1 MAYNQ
6 ADQYFEPST
15 DTDANFANSVAGQ
28 TNSYFLPAVY
38 SKKVLNFFRKSSVA
52 EAITNTD
59 YAGEISAYGDSVR
72 IIKEPVIT
80 VYQYE
85 RGQDTTQTKL
95 TDQEVNLVVD
105 TANAFKFIVDD
116 IETSM
121 SHVNF
126 KEVASSSA
134 AYALRDAFDQGVIA
148 KMFSGVSAS
157 SPNHILGSD
166 SATDLAAGTFDGT
179 GNLDIGYDSGEH
191 DPIDVLSHMARLL
204 DEQNVPE
211 EGRWFLANPE
221 FYEQLVK
228 SSSKLISVD
237 FNAGQG
243 SIRNGLVSSGKLRG
257 FDMYKTNNIDSTT
270 NAAGKCIAGHMSAVC
285 TAQTII
291 NTEVIRDPSSFG
303 DIVRGLHVYGAKY
316 FVLKHLF
323 LPSTA
328 STKAE
333 RGMKY
338 SPFSIMPQ
346 IGTDTQPLRIS
357 TTKKIKVSGQY
368 LKNENKKKYDE
379 NYDRILGEKRWHI
392 AGLSVRKKE
401 WAVVV

>member
-1 MAYNQ
+1 MASNTS
-6 ADQYFEPST
+6 DQYFAQSSGS
-15 DTDANFANSVAGQ
+15 NFSGN
-28 TNSYFLPAVY
+28 NFMPEVY
-38 SKKVLNFFRKSSVA
+38 SKKVLNFFRKASVA

-59 YAGEISAYGDSVR
+59 YAGEISAFGDSVK

-80 VYQYE
+80 VDQYE
-85 RGQDTTQTKL
+85 RGGSVTATTL
-95 TDQEVNLVVD
+95 TDNEVTLVVD

-116 IETSM
+116 IESSM

-134 AYALRDAFDQGVIA
+134 AYALRDAFDTGVIA
-148 KMFSGVSAS
+148 KLFAGVSAS

-179 GNLDIGYDSGEH
+179 GNLDIGYASGEH

-221 FYEQLVK
+221 FYEQLVQT
-228 SSSKLISVD
+228 SSKLMSVD

-257 FDMYKTNNIDSTT
+257 FDMYKTNNIAATT
-270 NAAGKCIAGHMSAVC
+270 NAAGKCIAGHISSTC

-291 NTEVIRDPSSFG
+291 NTEVVRDTASFG
-303 DIVRGLHVYGAKY
+303 DIVRGLHVYGAK
-316 FVLKHLF
+316 VLRPEAL
-323 LPSTA
+323 
-328 STKAE
+328 
-333 RGMKY
+333 
-338 SPFSIMPQ
+338 
-346 IGTDTQPLRIS
+346 
-357 TTKKIKVSGQY
+357 VSAFYGI
-368 LKNENKKKYDE
+368 D
-379 NYDRILGEKRWHI
+379 
-392 AGLSVRKKE
+392 
-401 WAVVV
+401 

>member
-1 MAYNQ
+1 MASNTS
-6 ADQYFEPST
+6 DQYFAQSSGS
-15 DTDANFANSVAGQ
+15 NFSGN
-28 TNSYFLPAVY
+28 NFMPEVY
-38 SKKVLNFFRKSSVA
+38 SKKVLNFFRKASVV
-52 EAITNTD
+52 EGITNTD
-59 YAGEISAYGDSVR
+59 YAGEISAFGDSVK

-80 VYQYE
+80 VDQYE
-85 RGQDTTQTKL
+85 RGGSVTATTL
-95 TDQEVNLVVD
+95 TDNEVTLVVD

-134 AYALRDAFDQGVIA
+134 AYALRDAFDTGVIA
-148 KMFSGVSAS
+148 KLFAGVPAS

-179 GNLDIGYDSGEH
+179 GNLDIGYASGEH

-221 FYEQLVK
+221 FYEQLVQT
-228 SSSKLISVD
+228 SSKLMSVD

-257 FDMYKTNNIDSTT
+257 FDMYKTNNIAATT
-270 NAAGKCIAGHMSAVC
+270 NAAGKCIAGHISSTC

-291 NTEVIRDPSSFG
+291 NTEVVRDTASFG
-303 DIVRGLHVYGAKY
+303 DIVRGLHVYGAK
-316 FVLKHLF
+316 VLRPEAL
-323 LPSTA
+323 
-328 STKAE
+328 
-333 RGMKY
+333 
-338 SPFSIMPQ
+338 
-346 IGTDTQPLRIS
+346 
-357 TTKKIKVSGQY
+357 VSAFYGI
-368 LKNENKKKYDE
+368 D
-379 NYDRILGEKRWHI
+379 
-392 AGLSVRKKE
+392 
-401 WAVVV
+401 

>member
-6 ADQYFEPST
+6 SDQYFEPST
-15 DTDANFANSVAGQ
+15 DTDANFANSVSGQ
-28 TNSYFLPAVY
+28 TNSYFLPAIY
-38 SKKVLNFFRKSSVA
+38 SKKVLNFFRKASVA

-59 YAGEISAYGDSVR
+59 YAGEIAAYGDSVR
-72 IIKEPVIT
+72 IIKEPEIT

-116 IETSM
+116 IETNM

-126 KEVASSSA
+126 REVAASSA
-134 AYALRDAFDQGVIA
+134 AYSLRDAFDQGVLVT
-148 KMFSGVSAS
+148 MFAGVSAS
-157 SPNHILGSD
+157 SPNHVLGSD
-166 SATDLAAGTFDGT
+166 NATDLASGTFDGT
-179 GNLDIGYDSGEH
+179 GNLDIGFASGEH

-221 FYEQLVK
+221 FYEQLVQT
-228 SSSKLISVD
+228 SSKLMSTD

-257 FDMYKTNNIDSTT
+257 FDMYKTNNIAATS
-270 NAAGKCIAGHMSAVC
+270 NAAGKCIAGHISSTC
-285 TAQTII
+285 TAQTIV

-303 DIVRGLHVYGAKY
+303 DIVRGLHVYGSK
-316 FVLKHLF
+316 VL
-323 LPSTA
+323 
-328 STKAE
+328 
-333 RGMKY
+333 RGEA
-338 SPFSIMPQ
+338 
-346 IGTDTQPLRIS
+346 L
-357 TTKKIKVSGQY
+357 VSAFYGI
-368 LKNENKKKYDE
+368 D
-379 NYDRILGEKRWHI
+379 
-392 AGLSVRKKE
+392 
-401 WAVVV
+401 